1 MSDSD
6 SDDFFPPLSSLKPA
20 PVADP
25 WAISAPPMA
34 QPFNNKPL
42 ISNQTNGNLFN
53 NNNNNALIN
62 PWSSS
67 SNTST
72 NTNSSNSPSNILSLN
87 KDPWSSNP
95 PTQNN
100 KIDDF
105 DLFTSNRATSLS
117 SPTNFNNINSINI
130 SSNSNNIN
138 KTNDLL
144 SDPFGDFFGTSNTS
158 TLANNNNNMN
168 NNNNG
173 NNNNITINNS
183 DSFLNNS
190 LSNSNSNSTNPWN
203 SAQSTAPIAAKPAI
217 LNPTRKTPESFLGE
231 NSSLV
236 NLENL
241 IPTSTQTGIV
251 PSLSQ
256 RPKSTNPFGA
266 NNNTSNQPLSSIPT
280 SNSSTQLSN
289 PFMSQQAAFNG
300 HKGPTIS
307 QMQNQSAFPSFPTS
321 ASSTITGYSGLA
333 QPLIVPPIMP
343 LPFNT
348 TANNNSF
355 SQPQMHQTNLFNTSN
370 NSNNNTNV
378 LGGQGAT
385 NPFLMM

>member
-1 MSDSD
+1 MNNRKPVSDSD

-20 PVADP
+20 SIADP
-25 WAISAPPMA
+25 WAISAPPVPPA
-34 QPFNNKPL
+34 QPLNNKSL
-42 ISNQTNGNLFN
+42 VSNPTNGSLFN
-53 NNNNNALIN
+53 SNNNNALVN

-72 NTNSSNSPSNILSLN
+72 NTNSSNSPSNALNLN

-95 PTQNN
+95 STQN

-117 SPTNFNNINSINI
+117 SPTNFTNINN
-130 SSNSNNIN
+130 NNNNTSNNIN

-144 SDPFGDFFGTSNTS
+144 SDPFGDFFGTTNTS
-158 TLANNNNNMN
+158 TSAINNNNNN
-168 NNNNG
+168 T
-173 NNNNITINNS
+173 NNITNNNS

-190 LSNSNSNSTNPWN
+190 LSNQNSNSTNPWN
-203 SAQSTAPIAAKPAI
+203 SAPSTALTATKPAV

-241 IPTSTQTGIV
+241 IPTSTQSGIF
-251 PSLSQ
+251 PSLTQ

-280 SNSSTQLSN
+280 SNSSTQLNN
-289 PFMSQQAAFNG
+289 PFMNQQAAFNG
-300 HKGPTIS
+300 QKAPTIS
-307 QMQNQSAFPSFPTS
+307 QMQNQSVFPSFPPP
-321 ASSTITGYSGLA
+321 ASSTTTGYSGLA

-343 LPFNT
+343 LPFNA
-348 TANNNSF
+348 TASNSF
-355 SQPQMHQTNLFNTSN
+355 NQPQMHQTNMFNTSN
-370 NSNNNTNV
+370 NSNTNTNS
-378 LGGQGAT
+378 LAGQTAT